1 MFSLKESTIK
11 KIGLTTI
18 KKKSLM
24 QAYLET
30 FGQMQIKIIKRYKR
44 VKTENLIEAIMEVGR
59 AQG

>member
-1 MFSLKESTIK
+1 
-11 KIGLTTI
+11 
-18 KKKSLM
+18 M